1 MITDTQGLSTE
12 DVRKYFQRICEEA
25 EGLMR
30 DYDPRMILEWT
41 DTNLIDGA
49 CFQVD
54 VRIQKDGAHTGSIAM
69 TLAKEDIMQL
79 GGIFGAAVGKGA
91 IADYSLNMNLREVV
105 THGKDAATAKV
116 TWREHVVM
124 QAAASEGEESTEARG
139 RFTIEAEADCV
150 HLVVRDE
157 GRLALG
163 MALCSGTARLSVSD

>member
-1 MITDTQGLSTE
+1 MTSDTHGLSTE
-12 DVRKYFQRICEEA
+12 DVRKYLQCICEEA

-54 VRIQKDGAHTGSIAM
+54 VRIQKDGAHAGSLAM
-69 TLAKEDIMQL
+69 TLTKEDIMQL
-79 GGIFGAAVGKGA
+79 GGLFAAAAQKAA
-91 IADYSLNMNLREVV
+91 IADYSLDMNLREVV
-105 THGKDAATAKV
+105 THGADAATAKV

-124 QAAASEGEESTEARG
+124 QAPPTDSAESGETRG
-139 RFTIEAEADCV
+139 RVTIEAEADCV
-150 HLVVRDE
+150 HLVVRDD

-163 MALCSGTARLSVSD
+163 MALCSGTARLTIPD

>member
-1 MITDTQGLSTE
+1 MTTQTHGLSTE

-41 DTNLIDGA
+41 DTNLIEGA

-54 VRIQKDGAHTGSIAM
+54 VRVQKDGAHTASIAM

-79 GGIFGAAVGKGA
+79 GGLFGAAAGKAA
-91 IADYSLNMNLREVV
+91 IADYSLDMNLREVV
-105 THGKDAATAKV
+105 THGADAATVKA
-116 TWREHVVM
+116 TWHEHIVM
-124 QAAASEGEESTEARG
+124 QTRASDAAQSTETRG
-139 RFTIEAEADCV
+139 RLTVDAEADCV

-163 MALCSGTARLSVSD
+163 MALCSGSVRLTISD